1 MTTEELKQFA
11 DLSDQ
16 VIKLKAKIIKI
27 RSELLASSLFEE
39 NEADESQSSFLGAAQ
54 TDANTVLVAGWI
66 SIETQMPPLNENVLV
81 FDDFHRMNIC
91 KRMDEVGYK
100 IWNTESIIIG
110 ITHWIQLPSKPAC
123 T

>member
-1 MTTEELKQFA
+1 MTTENKTLQPTEPA
-11 DLSDQ
+11 IA
-16 VIKLKAKIIKI
+16 V
-27 RSELLASSLFEE
+27 EPVLA
-39 NEADESQSSFLGAAQ
+39 
-54 TDANTVLVAGWI
+54 AGWI

-110 ITHWIQLPSKPAC
+110 ITHWMQLPSKPAC
-123 T
+123 S

>member
-1 MTTEELKQFA
+1 MKE
-11 DLSDQ
+11 SNNN
-16 VIKLKAKIIKI
+16 
-27 RSELLASSLFEE
+27 SETANGTKPVLA
-39 NEADESQSSFLGAAQ
+39 
-54 TDANTVLVAGWI
+54 AGWI

-110 ITHWIQLPSKPAC
+110 ITHWMKLPSKPAC
-123 T
+123 S